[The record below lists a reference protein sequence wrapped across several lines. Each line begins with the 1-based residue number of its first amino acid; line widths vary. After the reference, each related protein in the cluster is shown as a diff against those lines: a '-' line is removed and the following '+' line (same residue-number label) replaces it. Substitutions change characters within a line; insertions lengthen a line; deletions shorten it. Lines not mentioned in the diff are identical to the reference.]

1 MLTFTKRVVRN
12 LLEAHGYYLRH
23 RGSMPYGID
32 YMWDIERLAA
42 SRNLEIKTFFDVGA
56 NTGQTS
62 ERVLLEFPAARV
74 IAFEPHPK
82 AFAELQR
89 LSKHRRF
96 AAHNVALSDKN
107 GTGSLFCNSNTRHS
121 LVIAEAAA
129 QCIEV
134 SCLTLD
140 SFCSREAIRSI
151 DVLKTDTEGAD
162 LAVLRGAKGMLAT
175 GSISFVYTEFFHFY
189 SGKHG
194 TSLQQ
199 VAEFL
204 RPFGFHF
211 IATYTDFV
219 WVKGDDFLAEGDDF
233 FTCSNA
239 LFAARFSANRLG

>member
-23 RGSMPYGID
+23 RGAMPYGID

-62 ERVLLEFPAARV
+62 ERALSEFPSAKV
-74 IAFEPHPK
+74 IAFEPHPNS
-82 AFAELQR
+82 FAKLQR
-89 LSKHRRF
+89 LSKRQRF
-96 AAHNVALSDKN
+96 AAHNVALSDSN
-107 GTGSLFCNSNTRHS
+107 RTSNLFCNRNTRHS

-129 QCIEV
+129 QSIEV

-140 SFCSREAIRSI
+140 SFCRREAIGSI

-162 LAVLRGAKGMLAT
+162 LAVLRGAEGMLAK
-175 GSISFVYTEFFHFY
+175 GLISFVYTEFFHFY
-189 SGKHG
+189 NGKYG
-194 TSLQQ
+194 TSLQE
-199 VAEFL
+199 VATFL
-204 RPFGFHF
+204 RPFGFQF
-211 IATYTDFV
+211 IATYTEFV
-219 WVKGDDFLAEGDDF
+219 WVKGDDFLAEGADF

-239 LFAARFSANRLG
+239 LFAARFSTNRCG

>member
-1 MLTFTKRVVRN
+1 MFTFTKRVVRS
-12 LLEAHGYYLRH
+12 LLEAHGYYLHH
-23 RGSMPYGID
+23 RGVMPYGID

-42 SRNLEIKTFFDVGA
+42 SRDLEIKTFFDVGA

-62 ERVLLEFPAARV
+62 ERALSEFPSAKV

-82 AFAELQR
+82 TFAELQR

-96 AAHNVALSDKN
+96 AAYNIALSDSN
-107 GTGSLFCNSNTRHS
+107 GVGTLFCNGNTRDS

-129 QCIEV
+129 ESIDV

-140 SFCSREAIRSI
+140 SFCRREAICSI

-162 LAVLRGAKGMLAT
+162 LAVLRGAEGLLAK
-175 GSISFVYTEFFHFY
+175 GSISFVYTEFFHFC
-189 SGKHG
+189 GGQQG

-211 IATYTDFV
+211 IATYTEFV
-219 WVKGDDFLAEGDDF
+219 WVKRDNFVAEGDDF

-239 LFAARFSANRLG
+239 LFAARFSANRSV

>member
-1 MLTFTKRVVRN
+1 MLTFTKRAVRGI
-12 LLEAHGYYLRH
+12 LEANGYYLRH
-23 RGSMPYGID
+23 REAMPYGID
-32 YMWDIERLAA
+32 YMWDIKRLAA

-56 NTGQTS
+56 NIGQTS
-62 ERVLLEFPAARV
+62 ERALSEFPSAKV
-74 IAFEPHPK
+74 VAFEPDPK

-89 LSKHRRF
+89 LSKRRRF
-96 AAHNVALSDKN
+96 AAHNIALSDSN
-107 GTGSLFCNSNTRHS
+107 GTGTLFCNANTRHS

-129 QCIEV
+129 QSIEV

-140 SFCSREAIRSI
+140 SFCRREAIRGI

-162 LAVLRGAKGMLAT
+162 LAVLRGAEGMLAG

-189 SGKHG
+189 GGKHG

-219 WVKGDDFLAEGDDF
+219 WVKGDDFLAGGDDF

-239 LFAARFSANRLG
+239 LFAARFSANRSG